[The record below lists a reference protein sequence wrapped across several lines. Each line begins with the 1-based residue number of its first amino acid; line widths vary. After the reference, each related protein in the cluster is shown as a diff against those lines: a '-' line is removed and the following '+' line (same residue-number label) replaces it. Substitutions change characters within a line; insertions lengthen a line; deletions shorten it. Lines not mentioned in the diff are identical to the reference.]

1 MNLFYRA
8 ATNVC
13 FINDL
18 LVSRFTKLL
27 KVTSSHVLFCVTT
40 SPKHKDIHFIIM
52 HDQKAQNQTITSHIR
67 RSQQII
73 SFKRR

>member
-1 MNLFYRA
+1 M
-8 ATNVC
+8 C

-18 LVSRFTKLL
+18 LVSQFTKLL

-40 SPKHKDIHFIIM
+40 SHKHKDIHFIIM
-52 HDQKAQNQTITSHIR
+52 HDQKSQNQTITSHIR